1 MKGTRSSRTP
11 VNKDRVKN
19 LNRKLRDISS
29 SKSGQRDATEPIPAP
44 FYSGKTVVSAKK
56 AKKVVYSRQL
66 QPDDVFVGEYDRFG
80 LIVPPY
86 SPTQLY
92 SLYESSSILS
102 PHIDAYQRN
111 IDGFDPIFKYIG
123 PPGQKDSDAAKQDRK
138 NLVDFFKRANESQ
151 SFGTVRRAMRL
162 DYEVLGYGFIE
173 ITRSNDGEIACIYS
187 IKAKYIRLARL
198 KGEIQQKVTVYL
210 PRGGKKKPITILK
223 KFRRFAQV
231 LSGAAT
237 NDIRWFKEYGDNRN
251 MDAKTGKF
259 ESKDNP
265 VTDLASELIYF
276 KNGNDTYGLPRW
288 VGNILGVMGVRSA
301 DYINYDLFDSQGI
314 PPLVIMVSGGIL
326 TQDSIDTL
334 ETLLKQAKGYQNFSK
349 LLLLEAESSSGGIDD
364 KMVPKVSLESLRG
377 ARAEDAMFQKYIS
390 STEDKVRMDFRLPQ
404 IYVGRSSDY
413 NRAVIEHSRI
423 IAEEQVFEP
432 ERNIEDEVYNNTIM
446 REIGS
451 EFWEFKSGGPP
462 LVTGEGLLRGFD
474 SVSKTGIL
482 TINQSLEI
490 ANRAMGL
497 DFEEIKEE
505 WADFPL
511 TIVTRL
517 LDRGFFADLQQ
528 LIDVLEG
535 NAAAINNPTVLLEGP
550 AASGDD
556 GAVVDKDLKQKISAE
571 FKVILDKAKNNLATK
586 KINLDIA
593 SAISGLSGSSV
604 PSVPLDEES

>member
-1 MKGTRSSRTP
+1 MKRKPPTGSRRSKDSRLS
-11 VNKDRVKN
+11 VLNKR
-19 LNRKLRDISS
+19 LRDISS
-29 SKSGQRDATEPIPAP
+29 TKANQRDATEPIPAP
-44 FYSGKTVVSAKK
+44 FYADKSSTVAKK

-66 QPDDVFVGEYDRFG
+66 QPDDIFVGSYDRHG

-123 PPGQKDSDAAKQDRK
+123 PIGKKDSEEAKKDK
-138 NLVDFFKRANESQ
+138 KDLIDFFKHANENQ
-151 SFGTVRRAMRL
+151 SFGTIRRAMRL
-162 DYEVLGYGFIE
+162 DYEVLGYGYIE
-173 ITRSNDGEIACIYS
+173 VTRSQDGEIACMYHVP
-187 IKAKYIRLARL
+187 AKYIRLAKL
-198 KGEIQQKVTVYL
+198 KGEIKQQVTVYL
-210 PRGGKKKPITILK
+210 PRKGKIKPITILK

-231 LSGAAT
+231 LPGATT
-237 NDIRWFKEYGDNRN
+237 NNIRWFKEYGDKRK

-259 ESKDNP
+259 ESKDNK
-265 VTDLASELIYF
+265 VTELASELISI

-288 VGNILGVMGVRSA
+288 VGNILGVMGVRCA

-326 TQDSIDTL
+326 TQDSIDTI
-334 ETLLKQAKGYQNFSK
+334 EALLRQAKGYQNFNR

-364 KMVPKVSLESLRG
+364 KAVPKIAMKSLSE

-390 STEDKVRMDFRLPQ
+390 STEEKVRMDFRLPQ

-446 REIGS
+446 PEIGS
-451 EFWEFKSGGPP
+451 EYWAFKSGGPP
-462 LVTGEGLLRGFD
+462 LVTGEGLLRGYD
-474 SVSKTGIL
+474 SVSKTGVF

-490 ANRAMGL
+490 VNRAMGL
-497 DFEEIKEE
+497 DFEEIKEA
-505 WADFPL
+505 WADAPL
-511 TIVTRL
+511 AVLTRL
-517 LDRGFFADLQQ
+517 LDRGFFADLDQ
-528 LIDVLEG
+528 LVDVLEG
-535 NAAAINNPTVLLEGP
+535 NATAINNPTVLLEGP
-550 AASGDD
+550 AAGNDD
-556 GAVVDKDLKQKISAE
+556 LVDVDTKKEISAMLNS
-571 FKVILDKAKNNLATK
+571 ILGRAKDQLLQSKIEKAVDNAGK
-586 KINLDIA
+586 
-593 SAISGLSGSSV
+593 
-604 PSVPLDEES
+604 EEDTEEM

>member
-1 MKGTRSSRTP
+1 MKRKSSTRAKQQSKSSRLTLL
-11 VNKDRVKN
+11 NKR
-19 LNRKLRDISS
+19 LRDISS
-29 SKSGQRDATEPIPAP
+29 TKANQRDITEPIPAP
-44 FYSGKTVVSAKK
+44 FYSDTSTTIKK

-66 QPDDVFVGEYDRFG
+66 QPDDVFVGSYDRHG

-111 IDGFDPIFKYIG
+111 IDGFDPIFRYVG
-123 PPGQKDSDAAKQDRK
+123 PVGKKDSDEAKENKKD
-138 NLVDFFKRANESQ
+138 LIDFFKHANENQ
-151 SFGTVRRAMRL
+151 SFGTIRRAMRL
-162 DYEVLGYGFIE
+162 DYEVLGYGCIE
-173 ITRSNDGEIACIYS
+173 ITRSQDGEIACIYYVQ
-187 IKAKYIRLARL
+187 AKYIRLAKL
-198 KGEIQQKVTVYL
+198 KGEIKQKVTVHL
-210 PRGGKKKPITILK
+210 PRNGKLKPITILK

-231 LSGAAT
+231 LPGVST
-237 NDIRWFKEYGDNRN
+237 NNIRWFKEYGDKRK

-265 VTDLASELIYF
+265 VTEPASEVIFF

-326 TQDSIDTL
+326 TQDSIDTI
-334 ETLLKQAKGYQNFSK
+334 EALLKQAKGYQNFNR
-349 LLLLEAESSSGGIDD
+349 LLLLEAEASGGSIDD
-364 KMVPKVSLESLRG
+364 KMVPRVAMKSLSE

-390 STEDKVRMDFRLPQ
+390 STEEKVRMDFRLPQ

-446 REIGS
+446 RELDS
-451 EFWEFKSGGPP
+451 KYWAFKSGGPP
-462 LVTGEGLLRGFD
+462 LVTGEGLLRGYD

-550 AASGDD
+550 AAGD
-556 GAVVDKDLKQKISAE
+556 GDLNKRISATLKE
-571 FKVILDKAKNNLATK
+571 VLDKAKDQLLAGKISSKISDVGSAKDNL
-586 KINLDIA
+586 N
-593 SAISGLSGSSV
+593 
-604 PSVPLDEES
+604 DEQ